1 MTVSFYSAIA
11 TFGSDVYVHWSVFL
25 LASRSLHPKTLPTSG
40 YKSFL
45 DSKKEML
52 VDEVC
57 TVQFT
62 TATLP
67 MCSRRIGNVR
77 ISTSV
82 PAPAARAEADC
93 CSLSYGCARAD
104 ATVVPIRVRPRPWFC
119 LVPLRRTRR
128 AGLLRPRRFQL
139 DSVGA
144 VTSLG
149 EPQPGCLGRRRAGLF
164 KLRSLAA
171 AASHGSTWQV

>member
-1 MTVSFYSAIA
+1 VTVSFYSAIA
-11 TFGSDVYVHWSVFL
+11 TFGSDMYVHWTVFL

-40 YKSFL
+40 YKSPYRSFP
-45 DSKKEML
+45 KML

-93 CSLSYGCARAD
+93 CSLSYGCVRAD
-104 ATVVPIRVRPRPWFC
+104 ATVMPIA
-119 LVPLRRTRR
+119 L
-128 AGLLRPRRFQL
+128 G
-139 DSVGA
+139 SVNA
-144 VTSLG
+144 DII
-149 EPQPGCLGRRRAGLF
+149 
-164 KLRSLAA
+164 
-171 AASHGSTWQV
+171 